1 MKKEIIDALTAKF
14 EGVDAAILSRIA
26 DKMAKTATTS
36 ELVKSAVEAFTLEQL
51 LSSYG
56 DSRATEATQSAVKN
70 YEAKYGLKDGVKK
83 AQDDEG
89 EEGGEGEGSKTNSK
103 KKNEGDD
110 IAKAIAKAVAEAMKP
125 LQNELANLKQGRV
138 TDTRK
143 QQFGAIVGK
152 LPETMRKGYN
162 RINVADMTD
171 EDFTTLL
178 SEAAAE
184 VDAIVSETKARGAVM
199 GRPMGKGGNEA
210 SKTGVQQAT
219 DAEAK
224 EVVERLHI

>member
-36 ELVKSAVEAFTLEQL
+36 ELVKSAVEAFTLQQL
-51 LSSYG
+51 LTSYG

-83 AQDDEG
+83 EQDEKG
-89 EEGGEGEGSKTNSK
+89 NEGGEGKDPKTNS

-110 IAKAIAKAVAEAMKP
+110 IAKAIANAVAEAMKP
-125 LQNELANLKQGRV
+125 LQTELANLKQGRV

-184 VDAIVSETKARGAVM
+184 VEAIVSETKARGAVM
-199 GRPMGKGGNEA
+199 GRPMGKGGSEVN
-210 SKTGVQQAT
+210 KTGAKQAT
-219 DAEAK
+219 DEEAK

>member
-14 EGVDAAILSRIA
+14 EGVDAAIIGRIA
-26 DKMAKTATTS
+26 DKLAKTATTS
-36 ELVKSAVEAFTLEQL
+36 ELVKSAVEAFTLQQL
-51 LSSYG
+51 LTSYG
-56 DSRATEATQSAVKN
+56 DSRATEATLSAVKN
-70 YEAKYGLKDGVKK
+70 YETKYGLKDGVKK
-83 AQDDEG
+83 AQD
-89 EEGGEGEGSKTNSK
+89 GEGNEGAEGKDPKTNS

-110 IAKAIAKAVAEAMKP
+110 IATAIANAVAAAMKP
-125 LQNELANLKQGRV
+125 LQDEIVNLKQGRV
-138 TDTRK
+138 TETRK
-143 QQFGAIVGK
+143 QKFGAIVGK

>member
-1 MKKEIIDALTAKF
+1 MKKEILDALTAKF

-36 ELVKSAVEAFTLEQL
+36 ELVKSEVEAFTLQQL
-51 LSSYG
+51 LTSYG

-83 AQDDEG
+83 EQDEKG
-89 EEGGEGEGSKTNSK
+89 NEGGEGKGPMTNSK
-103 KKNEGDD
+103 KSEGDD
-110 IAKAIAKAVAEAMKP
+110 IAKAIANAVAEAMKP
-125 LQNELANLKQGRV
+125 LQAELANLKQGRV

-162 RINVADMTD
+162 RINVADMSD

>member
-36 ELVKSAVEAFTLEQL
+36 ELVKSEVEAFTLQQL
-51 LSSYG
+51 LTSYG

-83 AQDDEG
+83 AQDEG
-89 EEGGEGEGSKTNSK
+89 NEGGEGKDPKTNS

-110 IAKAIAKAVAEAMKP
+110 IAKAIANAVAEAMKP
-125 LQNELANLKQGRV
+125 LQTELANLKQGRV

-143 QQFGAIVGK
+143 QQCGAIVGK

-184 VDAIVSETKARGAVM
+184 VEAIVSETKARGAVM